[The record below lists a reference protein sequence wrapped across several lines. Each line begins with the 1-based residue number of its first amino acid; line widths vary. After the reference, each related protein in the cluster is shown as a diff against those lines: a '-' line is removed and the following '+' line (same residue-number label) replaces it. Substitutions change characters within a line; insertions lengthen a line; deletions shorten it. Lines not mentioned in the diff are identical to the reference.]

1 VSDASPVL
9 LPGAT
14 IGIFGGGQLGRLTA
28 MAARSMGYRILVL
41 DPDPACP
48 ARFVVD
54 GCIEAAWNDSREAA
68 NLARGC
74 DVVTLEIEQISL
86 ASMDAA
92 ASFAPVR
99 PGRDMLAI
107 IQDRI
112 EQKDWLRR
120 NGFPIGDYRAV
131 RSLDQLREA
140 VAALGGKCF
149 CKSATGGYDGR
160 GQGKV
165 GFREPE
171 ATGATQPAGIP
182 SERAAGVEGPPHLS
196 LAEKEI
202 RGAWEALGEA
212 PGVVEQAIDLDREI
226 SILVARSPRGEV
238 KVYPTAWNHHEHQIL
253 AWSVLP
259 APLSPALAAEASQLA
274 QAIADTF
281 QLEGILAVE
290 LFVTK
295 SGRLLVNEL
304 APRPHNSYHAS
315 ERACV
320 TSQFEQLVRAVCNL
334 PLGDTAIV
342 QPCAIANL
350 LGDLWLTPAPD
361 AVTLSE
367 GAREAVILSEGGKE
381 AVILSGGAREAVILS
396 EGARDAVILSEG
408 GREAVILSAGAA
420 PSDGGKEAVI
430 LSGGVADTVV
440 EGPAV
445 VSGPA
450 LNEEPRTDTAHPA
463 TGVQPPLVPR
473 VPHFDRALAVPGVR
487 LHLYE
492 KLRPRKGRKMGH
504 LSAVAPT
511 PDEAVA
517 LVLRAKSLL

>member
-1 VSDASPVL
+1 VTQAVFPVI

-28 MAARSMGYRILVL
+28 MAARGMGYRIHVL

-54 GCIEAAWNDSREAA
+54 GCIEAGWDDSREAA

-74 DVVTLEIEQISL
+74 DVVTLEIEQISI

-92 ASFAPVR
+92 ARFAPVR
-99 PGRDMLAI
+99 PGSPMLAI

-131 RSLDQLREA
+131 RSLDELREA
-140 VAALGGKCF
+140 VAALSGRCF

-165 GFREPE
+165 GFSTAASPE
-171 ATGATQPAGIP
+171 D
-182 SERAAGVEGPPHLS
+182 
-196 LAEKEI
+196 EI
-202 RGAWEALGEA
+202 RGAWEALGEG
-212 PGVVEQAIDLDREI
+212 PGVIERAIDLDREI
-226 SILVARSPRGEV
+226 SILVARSPGGEV
-238 KVYPTAWNHHEHQIL
+238 KVYPPAWNHHEEQIL
-253 AWSVLP
+253 AWSVIP
-259 APLSPALAAEASQLA
+259 APMPAGLASKAKELA

-295 SGRLLVNEL
+295 EGDLLVNEL

-334 PLGDTAIV
+334 PLGDVDVV

-350 LGDLWLTPAPD
+350 LGDLWL
-361 AVTLSE
+361 
-367 GAREAVILSEGGKE
+367 
-381 AVILSGGAREAVILS
+381 
-396 EGARDAVILSEG
+396 
-408 GREAVILSAGAA
+408 
-420 PSDGGKEAVI
+420 
-430 LSGGVADTVV
+430 
-440 EGPAV
+440 GPA
-445 VSGPA
+445 A
-450 LNEEPRTDTAHPA
+450 LNGKPA
-463 TGVQPPLVPR
+463 PR
-473 VPHFDRALAVPGVR
+473 VPNFDAALAVPGIR

-492 KLRPRKGRKMGH
+492 KLRPRKARKMGH
-504 LSAVAPT
+504 LSAVAAT

-517 LVLRAKSLL
+517 LVLRAKSML